1 MAVIYLKLSILPL
14 AAPAWRADDGNMIN
28 NGTAADTR
36 SRVLS
41 WIALGVVYLVWGST
55 YLAIRVGVGHLP
67 PLLFAGTRYLIAGA
81 LLYPVALRAAAG
93 RRGSAPGGAKPGARA
108 WFAGAII
115 GILLLFAGNGGV
127 TIGETTLP
135 SGFAAVLVAT
145 VPLWMILFAWPV
157 QHQRVAFRS
166 AVALAVGLG
175 GVIILVGDGTASGRI
190 PGVIIVLGAAA
201 AWGFGSVLSHRLAVP
216 SHAMLAAAIEMLAGG
231 VVLLAVGAGS
241 GEFSRIQWSSVP
253 ATSWIA
259 LGYLIGPG
267 SILAFTAYGYALSHL
282 PLTTVSTYAYVN
294 PVVAVLAG
302 IMFLGEQF
310 TWREG
315 LGAALV
321 LASVIITLHRSRSA
335 SRPAPVRDGEM
346 PEAEMLP
353 ENADALSQRLPMARL
368 RADGVSRATVSPGT
382 CGDVPSVPTTTPHS
396 GFQPHDFVPRCLH
409 NGNSLSSHI
418 VTSRGDIPV
427 ARSTGRS
434 SAISPRP

>member
-1 MAVIYLKLSILPL
+1 MT
-14 AAPAWRADDGNMIN
+14 N
-28 NGTAADTR
+28 NGTAVDTR

-67 PLLFAGTRYLIAGA
+67 PLLFAGTRYVIAGV
-81 LLYPVALRAAAG
+81 LLYPVALRATANS
-93 RRGSAPGGAKPGARA
+93 RGSAPGRTKPGARA
-108 WFAGAII
+108 WFAGAIV

-145 VPLWMILFAWPV
+145 VPLWMIVFAWPV
-157 QHQRVAFRS
+157 QHQRVTFRS

-175 GVIILVGDGTASGRI
+175 GVIILVGGGTAAGRI
-190 PGVIIVLGAAA
+190 SGVVIVLGAAA

-231 VVLLAVGAGS
+231 VVLLAVAAGS

-259 LGYLIGPG
+259 LAYLIGPG

-282 PLTTVSTYAYVN
+282 PVTTVSTYAYVN

-335 SRPAPVRDGEM
+335 SRPVPVRDREM

-353 ENADALSQRLPMARL
+353 QDAGYLA
-368 RADGVSRATVSPGT
+368 
-382 CGDVPSVPTTTPHS
+382 
-396 GFQPHDFVPRCLH
+396 
-409 NGNSLSSHI
+409 
-418 VTSRGDIPV
+418 
-427 ARSTGRS
+427 
-434 SAISPRP
+434 

>member
-1 MAVIYLKLSILPL
+1 MS
-14 AAPAWRADDGNMIN
+14 N
-28 NGTAADTR
+28 NDTAADTR

-67 PLLFAGTRYLIAGA
+67 PLLFAGTRYVIAGA
-81 LLYPVALRAAAG
+81 LLYPIARRAASRG
-93 RRGSAPGGAKPGARA
+93 RGAAQDGAAQDSARPGARA
-108 WFAGAII
+108 WLAGAVI

-127 TIGETTLP
+127 TVAETRLP

-145 VPLWMILFAWPV
+145 VPLWMIVFAWPM
-157 QHQRVAFRS
+157 QHQRISLRS
-166 AVALAVGLG
+166 AAALAVGLG
-175 GVIILVGDGTASGRI
+175 GVIVLVGGGTASGHI
-190 PGVIIVLGAAA
+190 SGVILVLGAAA

-241 GEFSRIQWSSVP
+241 GEFARVHWSSIP

-259 LGYLIGPG
+259 LAYLIGPG

-282 PLTTVSTYAYVN
+282 PVTTVSTYAYVN

-302 IMFLGEQF
+302 IVILGEQF

-321 LASVIITLHRSRSA
+321 LVSVIITLRRSHGA
-335 SRPAPVRDGEM
+335 SRPAPARDGEI
-346 PEAEMLP
+346 PEAETLP
-353 ENADALSQRLPMARL
+353 ADTGALSRR
-368 RADGVSRATVSPGT
+368 
-382 CGDVPSVPTTTPHS
+382 
-396 GFQPHDFVPRCLH
+396 
-409 NGNSLSSHI
+409 
-418 VTSRGDIPV
+418 
-427 ARSTGRS
+427 
-434 SAISPRP
+434 

>member
-1 MAVIYLKLSILPL
+1 MTS
-14 AAPAWRADDGNMIN
+14 
-28 NGTAADTR
+28 NGTPVDTR

-67 PLLFAGTRYLIAGA
+67 PLLFAGTRYVIAGA
-81 LLYPVALRAAAG
+81 LLYPIALRATPSS
-93 RRGSAPGGAKPGARA
+93 RGSTKDRAKPGARA

-115 GILLLFAGNGGV
+115 GVLLLFAGNGGV
-127 TIGETTLP
+127 SIGETTLP

-157 QHQRVAFRS
+157 QHQRVTFRS
-166 AVALAVGLG
+166 AAALAVGLG

-190 PGVIIVLGAAA
+190 SGVIIVLGAAA

-216 SHAMLAAAIEMLAGG
+216 TQAMLAAAIEMLVGG

-241 GEFSRIQWSSVP
+241 GEFSRIHWSSVP

-259 LGYLIGPG
+259 LAYLIGPG

-282 PLTTVSTYAYVN
+282 PVTTVSTYAYVN

-302 IMFLGEQF
+302 IMFLGEHF
-310 TWREG
+310 SWREG
-315 LGAALV
+315 LGAVLV
-321 LASVIITLHRSRSA
+321 LASVIITLRRSRGT
-335 SRPAPVRDGEM
+335 SRPAPVPDGEM

-353 ENADALSQRLPMARL
+353 GTRRHPAGA
-368 RADGVSRATVSPGT
+368 SRA
-382 CGDVPSVPTTTPHS
+382 PSAT
-396 GFQPHDFVPRCLH
+396 
-409 NGNSLSSHI
+409 
-418 VTSRGDIPV
+418 
-427 ARSTGRS
+427 
-434 SAISPRP
+434 

>member
-1 MAVIYLKLSILPL
+1 
-14 AAPAWRADDGNMIN
+14 
-28 NGTAADTR
+28 
-36 SRVLS
+36 
-41 WIALGVVYLVWGST
+41 
-55 YLAIRVGVGHLP
+55 
-67 PLLFAGTRYLIAGA
+67 
-81 LLYPVALRAAAG
+81 
-93 RRGSAPGGAKPGARA
+93 
-108 WFAGAII
+108 
-115 GILLLFAGNGGV
+115 V
-127 TIGETTLP
+127 TVGETTLP

-145 VPLWMILFAWPV
+145 VPLWIILFAWPV
-157 QHQRVAFRS
+157 QHQRVTFRS
-166 AVALAVGLG
+166 VVALAVGLG

-190 PGVIIVLGAAA
+190 SGVIIVLGAAA

-282 PLTTVSTYAYVN
+282 PVTTVSTYAYVN

-310 TWREG
+310 TAREG

-321 LASVIITLHRSRSA
+321 LASVIITLHRSRST

-353 ENADALSQRLPMARL
+353 ENAGALSRR
-368 RADGVSRATVSPGT
+368 
-382 CGDVPSVPTTTPHS
+382 
-396 GFQPHDFVPRCLH
+396 
-409 NGNSLSSHI
+409 
-418 VTSRGDIPV
+418 
-427 ARSTGRS
+427 
-434 SAISPRP
+434 

>member
-1 MAVIYLKLSILPL
+1 A
-14 AAPAWRADDGNMIN
+14 R
-28 NGTAADTR
+28 
-36 SRVLS
+36 
-41 WIALGVVYLVWGST
+41 
-55 YLAIRVGVGHLP
+55 
-67 PLLFAGTRYLIAGA
+67 
-81 LLYPVALRAAAG
+81 RAASGA
-93 RRGSAPGGAKPGARA
+93 RASVQDRAKPGVRA
-108 WFAGAII
+108 WLAGAVI

-145 VPLWMILFAWPV
+145 VPLWMILFAWPL
-157 QHQRVAFRS
+157 QHQRVTFRP

-175 GVIILVGDGTASGRI
+175 GVIILVGDGTASARI
-190 PGVIIVLGAAA
+190 SGVIIVLGAAA

-231 VVLLAVGAGS
+231 VVLLAVGAGA
-241 GEFSRIQWSSVP
+241 GEFSHIQWSSVP

-259 LGYLIGPG
+259 LAYLIGPG

-315 LGAALV
+315 LGAVLV
-321 LASVIITLHRSRSA
+321 LVSVIITLHRSRST
-335 SRPAPVRDGEM
+335 SGPAPVRDGDM

-353 ENADALSQRLPMARL
+353 GERRAAWPAIAVRHPRARHTGLSSTEPGGQPDPATHGDRL
-368 RADGVSRATVSPGT
+368 RANAPRAVDP
-382 CGDVPSVPTTTPHS
+382 D
-396 GFQPHDFVPRCLH
+396 DFRV
-409 NGNSLSSHI
+409 
-418 VTSRGDIPV
+418 
-427 ARSTGRS
+427 
-434 SAISPRP
+434 

>member
-1 MAVIYLKLSILPL
+1 MTSRRASVFAIL
-14 AAPAWRADDGNMIN
+14 
-28 NGTAADTR
+28 
-36 SRVLS
+36 
-41 WIALGVVYLVWGST
+41 VVYLVWGST

-67 PLLFAGTRYLIAGA
+67 PLLLAGTRYVMAGA
-81 LLYPVALRAAAG
+81 LLYPIALRATTSS
-93 RRGSAPGGAKPGARA
+93 RGSAHDRAKPDAKA
-108 WFAGAII
+108 WVAGAVI
-115 GILLLFAGNGGV
+115 GILLLFAGNGGL
-127 TIGETTLP
+127 TLGETTLP
-135 SGFAAVLVAT
+135 SGFAALLVAT
-145 VPLWMILFAWPV
+145 VPLWMIIFAWPV
-157 QHQRVAFRS
+157 QHQRVTVRS
-166 AVALAVGLG
+166 AAGLAVGLG
-175 GVIILVGDGTASGRI
+175 GVAVLVGGGTASGSI
-190 PGVIIVLGAAA
+190 SGVIIVLGAAA

-259 LGYLIGPG
+259 LAYLIGPG

-282 PLTTVSTYAYVN
+282 PVTTVSTYAYVN

-335 SRPAPVRDGEM
+335 SRPAAVRDGEM

-353 ENADALSQRLPMARL
+353 EKAEALSRR
-368 RADGVSRATVSPGT
+368 
-382 CGDVPSVPTTTPHS
+382 
-396 GFQPHDFVPRCLH
+396 
-409 NGNSLSSHI
+409 
-418 VTSRGDIPV
+418 
-427 ARSTGRS
+427 
-434 SAISPRP
+434 

>member
-1 MAVIYLKLSILPL
+1 MTS
-14 AAPAWRADDGNMIN
+14 
-28 NGTAADTR
+28 NGTAIDTR

-67 PLLFAGTRYLIAGA
+67 PLLFAGTRYVIAGA
-81 LLYPVALRAAAG
+81 LLYPIALRATTSS
-93 RRGSAPGGAKPGARA
+93 RGSAKDRAKPGARA

-115 GILLLFAGNGGV
+115 GVLLLFAGNGGV
-127 TIGETTLP
+127 TIGEMTLP

-145 VPLWMILFAWPV
+145 VPLWMILFAWPL
-157 QHQRVAFRS
+157 QHQRVTFRS

-190 PGVIIVLGAAA
+190 SGVIIVLGAAA

-216 SHAMLAAAIEMLAGG
+216 SHAMLAAAIEMLVGG

-302 IMFLGEQF
+302 IIFLGEQF

-321 LASVIITLHRSRSA
+321 LASVIITLHRSRST

-353 ENADALSQRLPMARL
+353 GERRGTQREFLVARGEANGLVQAGTTPAGRRTGDLGLGGLGSGRGDAGDDALGHSVQQRQRAGDDAAGPVYVLDAGLDDLGVGLDRRHQL
-368 RADGVSRATVSPGT
+368 R
-382 CGDVPSVPTTTPHS
+382 
-396 GFQPHDFVPRCLH
+396 
-409 NGNSLSSHI
+409 
-418 VTSRGDIPV
+418 
-427 ARSTGRS
+427 
-434 SAISPRP
+434 